1 MKRFLIIAGEAS
13 GDVYGGMLVRA
24 IKRLYPEVKFT
35 GIGGPIMREAGVE
48 VLENAENL
56 GVVGILEVFEKIS
69 IIKNAYFSIKKILSN
84 EKIDG
89 VVLIDFPD
97 FNFRVGKL
105 AKRLGL
111 KVFYFV
117 IPQVWAWR
125 SSRIKTMKKFV
136 HKCVPIIPFEF
147 DLLKNH
153 GIDAYYAGHPLLDVS
168 IPDGNPNEIRQRL
181 NIPESSMVIALFPGS
196 RTREVSVHL
205 PYMLDSAEQ
214 IYNKIRNCYFLISCA
229 PTIKRELIEPFA
241 KKYSFPL
248 QITDERAQNILSV
261 AHSGIAVSGT
271 IALEGA
277 IAQKPLIIIYK
288 LNLLSYYIVKP
299 FVKIK
304 YISLPNLILDKSI
317 YPELI
322 QSNLTVKN
330 LFNSF
335 MEILD
340 EKRYNEII
348 SDLKRVRSIL
358 GEPGVFNRVAEIFLK
373 CMVET

>member
-13 GDVYGGMLVRA
+13 GDVYGGMFVRA
-24 IKRLYPEVKFT
+24 IKNIYPEIKFS
-35 GIGGPIMREAGVE
+35 GIGGPMMRGAGVE
-48 VLENAENL
+48 VVEKAENL

-69 IIKNAYFSIKKILSN
+69 IIKNAYFSVKKILKN

-89 VVLIDFPD
+89 IVLIDFPD

-125 SSRIKTMKKFV
+125 SSRIKTMKKFI
-136 HKCVPIIPFEF
+136 HKCVPIIPFEVN
-147 DLLKNH
+147 LLKNY
-153 GIDAYYAGHPLLDVS
+153 GIDSYYAGHPLLDVS
-168 IPDGNPNEIRQRL
+168 IPDADAAEIRQRL
-181 NIPESSMVIALFPGS
+181 SIPENSRVITLFPGS
-196 RTREVSVHL
+196 RTREVVVHL
-205 PYMLDSAEQ
+205 PFMLEAADQ
-214 IYNKIRNCYFLISCA
+214 IYSKIRNCYFVISCA
-229 PTIKRELIEPFA
+229 PTIKRELIESFA
-241 KKYSFPL
+241 SDYSFPW
-248 QITDERAQNILSV
+248 QITNESAANILSI

-288 LNLLSYYIVKP
+288 LNLLSYYLVKP

-304 YISLPNLILDKSI
+304 YISLPNLILGKSI

-322 QSNLTVKN
+322 QSSLTTRNLSD
-330 LFNSF
+330 SF
-335 MEILD
+335 MEISD
-340 EKRYNEII
+340 EKRYNNII
-348 SDLKRVRSIL
+348 SDLKRVRLML
-358 GEPGVFNRVAEIFLK
+358 GEPGVFRRLAEIFLK
-373 CMVET
+373 SMVET